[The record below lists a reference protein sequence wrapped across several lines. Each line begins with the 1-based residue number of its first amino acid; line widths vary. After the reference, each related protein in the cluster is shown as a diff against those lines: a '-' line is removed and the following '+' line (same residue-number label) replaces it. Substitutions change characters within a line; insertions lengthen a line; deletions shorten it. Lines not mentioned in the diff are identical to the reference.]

1 MPKFEITFENT
12 ITYQMEISAKN
23 KEEAEEKF
31 NEKILKLTGKE
42 IQELIYE
49 ESCYEF
55 IDCEK
60 I

>member
-1 MPKFEITFENT
+1 MPKFEIGLFENT

-42 IQELIYE
+42 IQELDILMK
-49 ESCYEF
+49 CHVMNL
-55 IDCEK
+55 
-60 I
+60 